1 MLSMLMPWAWCGGAL
16 RYSKGVVA
24 PKLQP
29 FEIRELA
36 DPDGGLLLELRANGL
51 RLATAR
57 ASADRLRELATTGG
71 LSRDDVRQ
79 QLESSLSDLRLV
91 PELDRQVF
99 GYWFGPG
106 DDIPGAPVGWPT
118 GAVLPPVSGAIT
130 NPEVV
135 CLDLVPV
142 HNYWLV
148 LSELSRYTYRHTA
161 GLLNGEEWR
170 FVPVKDMVGMWPMVL
185 SVSFADSIATSEIE
199 ARYGFEASTRARL
212 NAPAVQ
218 LRLRRS

>member
-1 MLSMLMPWAWCGGAL
+1 M
-16 RYSKGVVA
+16 VA

-36 DPDGGLLLELRANGL
+36 DPDGGLILELRASGL

-57 ASADRLRELATTGG
+57 ASADRLHELATTQG
-71 LSRDDVRQ
+71 LSRDDVRR

-91 PELDRQVF
+91 PELKGQVF

-106 DDIPGAPVGWPT
+106 EEIPGAPVGWPT
-118 GAVLPPVSGAIT
+118 GAILPPLRGAIT
-130 NPEVV
+130 DLEVV

-148 LSELSRYTYRHTA
+148 LSELGRYTYRHTA

-170 FVPVKDMVGMWPMVL
+170 FAPVKEAVGMWPMVL
-185 SVSFADSIATSEIE
+185 SVGFADSIATAEIE
-199 ARYGFEASTRARL
+199 ARYGFEASTRTRL
-212 NAPAVQ
+212 DAPAVQ
-218 LRLRRS
+218 LRLRRL

>member
-1 MLSMLMPWAWCGGAL
+1 
-16 RYSKGVVA
+16 VVS

-36 DPDGGLLLELRANGL
+36 DPDGGLILELRANGL

-57 ASADRLRELATTGG
+57 ANADRIHELAAMCGM
-71 LSRDDVRQ
+71 SREDVRQ
-79 QLESSLSDLRLV
+79 RLESSLSNLWLV

-106 DDIPGAPVGWPT
+106 DDILGAPMGWPT
-118 GAVLPPVSGAIT
+118 GAVLPPENGAIT
-130 NPEVV
+130 DPEVV

-148 LSELSRYTYRHTA
+148 LSELGRYTYRHTA

-170 FVPVKDMVGMWPMVL
+170 FVPVKEAVGMWPMIF
-185 SVSFADSIATSEIE
+185 SVSFVESIATGAIE
-199 ARYGFEASTRARL
+199 ARYGFEASTRARVD
-212 NAPAVQ
+212 APAVQ
-218 LRLRRS
+218 LCLRRL